1 MVSSILKALVVD
13 DEKPARDEL
22 KYLLSFE
29 KGLSVVG
36 EADSG
41 PSAIQM
47 AASLQPNV
55 IFLDV
60 EMRGLNGLETAKVL
74 RPVVPG
80 ALIVFATAYD
90 EYAVKAFEVGAVDY
104 VLKPFE
110 SDRIH
115 AAVSRLKSY
124 LPQEWVN
131 AAERVDAIIAGSK
144 IVVQKL
150 PVEKNGKIVLIN
162 YNDILYAYAR
172 LGTATAVTAEDEFN
186 FHGTLAEM
194 EERVRGANLVR
205 VHKSYIV
212 NMDKVQE
219 IIPWFKGTYW
229 LKVEG
234 RPDIEIPVSKSQIK
248 EVKDMLGLK

>member
-1 MVSSILKALVVD
+1 MLKALVVD
-13 DEKPARDEL
+13 DEAPARDEL

-29 KGLSVVG
+29 QGLDVVG

-41 PSAIQM
+41 PSAIKM

-60 EMRGLNGLETAKVL
+60 EMRGLNGLETAAVL
-74 RPVVPG
+74 RTVAPE

-110 SDRIH
+110 SERIH
-115 AAVSRLKSY
+115 TAVARLKSY
-124 LPQEWVN
+124 LPEEWI
-131 AAERVDAIIAGSK
+131 AAARRVDDTIAGSK

-150 PVEKNGKIVLIN
+150 PVEKNGKIMLIN
-162 YNDILYAYAR
+162 YSDILYAYAS
-172 LGTATAVTAEDEFN
+172 LGMVTAVTGDSEFSY
-186 FHGTLAEM
+186 HGTLTEM
-194 EERVRGANLVR
+194 EERLRDANLAR

-212 NMDKVQE
+212 NMDRVQE

-234 RPDIEIPVSKSQIK
+234 RPDTEIPVSKNQIK
-248 EVKDMLGLK
+248 EIKDMLGLK